1 MMRRHVLALPPTR
14 RSSKPFVCDCEFS
27 SPASPVFS
35 RVDDDFEAL
44 MKCRA
49 ECRATCF
56 RPVLLVIRN
65 VVINRRESLWRGGE
79 TMANWSVRPVQSA
92 CRAFA
97 GCQVRDQRDCSGVVV
112 TTGVAVGC
120 CDERLRVSSRA
131 HEKTLGLRKTQS
143 KGLSGGGRI

>member
-56 RPVLLVIRN
+56 RPVLLVNRN

-79 TMANWSVRPVQSA
+79 TKVNLSVWRGQCA
-92 CRAFA
+92 CRAF
-97 GCQVRDQRDCSGVVV
+97 GRDEVRDQRDCCGVVV
-112 TTGVAVGC
+112 TTGVAVRC
-120 CDERLRVSSRA
+120 YDETLRVSPSA
-131 HEKTLGLRKTQS
+131 HEKTLGSRRTHSQ
-143 KGLSGGGRI
+143 GLSGGGRI

>member
-79 TMANWSVRPVQSA
+79 TMASLSVWRGQSA
-92 CRAFA
+92 CLAFG

-120 CDERLRVSSRA
+120 CDERLRVSSWA

>member
-79 TMANWSVRPVQSA
+79 TTASLSVWRGQCA
-92 CRAFA
+92 CRAFG
-97 GCQVRDQRDCSGVVV
+97 GCQIRDLGDPRGVVV
-112 TTGVAVGC
+112 TTCVSVRC
-120 CDERLRVSSRA
+120 CDKRLRVSPSA